1 MSRAVSLITLS
12 YGLFIGW
19 VIYMANTGQSSLL
32 FQLVSAIPYGDKLG
46 HLFLFGFL
54 TLGLNVAL
62 NFKVLNFKQRKIYYG
77 TIIVGMFVLSEELSQ
92 YFLPSRTF
100 DVIDLCADIT
110 GILVFSI
117 ISYILSRRISFK
129 IAS

>member
-19 VIYMANTGQSSLL
+19 VIYLANTGQSSVF
-32 FQLVSAIPYGDKLG
+32 FQLVRAVPYGDKLG

-54 TLGLNVAL
+54 TLGLNVVL
-62 NFKVLNFKQRKIYYG
+62 KYRVFKIKQRGIYLG
-77 TIIVGMFVLSEELSQ
+77 STIVGIVVLLEELSQ

-100 DVIDLCADIT
+100 DVIDLGADIT
-110 GILVFSI
+110 GILLFSI
-117 ISYILSRRISFK
+117 ISYILSRRISCRPG
-129 IAS
+129 

>member
-19 VIYMANTGQSSLL
+19 VIYLANTGQSSLF
-32 FQLVSAIPYGDKLG
+32 FQLVRAIPYGDKLG

-62 NFKVLNFKQRKIYYG
+62 KYKMFNLKQRGIYCG
-77 TIIVGMFVLSEELSQ
+77 STIVGIVVLLEELSQ

-100 DVIDLCADIT
+100 DVIDLGADVA
-110 GILVFSI
+110 GILVFSV
-117 ISYILSRRISFK
+117 ISYILSSRISCRPG
-129 IAS
+129 

>member
-19 VIYMANTGQSSLL
+19 VIYLANTGQSSLF
-32 FQLVSAIPYGDKLG
+32 FQLVRAIPYGDKLG

-62 NFKVLNFKQRKIYYG
+62 KYKMFNLKQRGIYCG
-77 TIIVGMFVLSEELSQ
+77 STIVGIVVLLEELSQ

-100 DVIDLCADIT
+100 DVIDLGADIT
-110 GILVFSI
+110 GILLFSI
-117 ISYILSRRISFK
+117 ISYILSRRISCRPG
-129 IAS
+129 

>member
-19 VIYMANTGQSSLL
+19 VIYLANTGQSSIF
-32 FQLVSAIPYGDKLG
+32 FQLVRAIPYGDKLG

-62 NFKVLNFKQRKIYYG
+62 KYKTFNLKQRGIYYG
-77 TIIVGMFVLSEELSQ
+77 STIVGIVVLLEELSQ

-100 DVIDLCADIT
+100 DFIDLGADIA
-110 GILVFSI
+110 GILLFSI
-117 ISYILSRRISFK
+117 ISYILSRRISCRPG
-129 IAS
+129 

>member
-19 VIYMANTGQSSLL
+19 VIYLANTGQSSIF
-32 FQLVSAIPYGDKLG
+32 FQLVRAIPYGDKLG

-54 TLGLNVAL
+54 TLGLNIAL
-62 NFKVLNFKQRKIYYG
+62 NYKTFNLKQRKIYYG
-77 TIIVGMFVLSEELSQ
+77 STIVGVSVLLEELSQ

-100 DVIDLCADIT
+100 DVIDLGADIA
-110 GILVFSI
+110 GILLFSG
-117 ISYILSRRISFK
+117 ISYMLSSRTS
-129 IAS
+129 

>member
-19 VIYMANTGQSSLL
+19 VIYLANTGQSSLF
-32 FQLVSAIPYGDKLG
+32 FQLVRAIPYGDKLG

-62 NFKVLNFKQRKIYYG
+62 KYKMFNLKQRGIYCG
-77 TIIVGMFVLSEELSQ
+77 STIVGIVVLLEELSQ

-100 DVIDLCADIT
+100 DVIDLGADVA
-110 GILVFSI
+110 GILVFSV
-117 ISYILSRRISFK
+117 ISYMLSRRISCRPG
-129 IAS
+129 

>member
-19 VIYMANTGQSSLL
+19 VIYLANTGQSSLF
-32 FQLVSAIPYGDKLG
+32 FQLVWAIPYGDKLG

-62 NFKVLNFKQRKIYYG
+62 KYKMFNLKQRGIYCG
-77 TIIVGMFVLSEELSQ
+77 STIVGIVVLLEELSQ
-92 YFLPSRTF
+92 HFLPSRTF
-100 DVIDLCADIT
+100 DLIDLGADIA
-110 GILVFSI
+110 GILMFSV
-117 ISYILSRRISFK
+117 ISYILSSRISCRPG
-129 IAS
+129 

>member
-19 VIYMANTGQSSLL
+19 VIYLANTGQSSIF
-32 FQLVSAIPYGDKLG
+32 FQLVRAIPYGDKLG

-54 TLGLNVAL
+54 TLGLNIAL
-62 NFKVLNFKQRKIYYG
+62 NYKTFNLKQRKIYYG
-77 TIIVGMFVLSEELSQ
+77 STIVGVSVLLEELSQ

-100 DVIDLCADIT
+100 DVIDLGADIA
-110 GILVFSI
+110 GILLFSV
-117 ISYILSRRISFK
+117 ISYMLSSRTS
-129 IAS
+129 